1 MLNYFCCLV
10 YLLDLAGQILR
21 GDVAALCLA
30 LNIVFLII
38 TLNVVANL

>member
-21 GDVAALCLA
+21 GYVAALSLV

-38 TLNVVANL
+38 TLKVVAHL